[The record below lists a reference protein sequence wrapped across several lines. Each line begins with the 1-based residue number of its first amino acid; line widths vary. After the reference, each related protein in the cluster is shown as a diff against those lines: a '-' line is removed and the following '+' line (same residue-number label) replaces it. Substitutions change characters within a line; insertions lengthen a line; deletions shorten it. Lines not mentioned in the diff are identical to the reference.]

1 MKGEKNISLI
11 IILNFSNGKIKIKNY
26 VLQNYYNTEEK
37 KVRDLKKKKKEG
49 KKGLFKVK
57 CCGAT
62 D

>member
-37 KVRDLKKKKKEG
+37 KLRDLKKKRG
-49 KKGLFKVK
+49 KKKVYLK
-57 CCGAT
+57 
-62 D
+62 

>member
-37 KVRDLKKKKKEG
+37 KLRDLKKKNEA

-57 CCGAT
+57 CSGAT